1 MMNHLEK
8 HGFITYKK
16 YSYLTGLLKNNIPKD
31 SNRSIQKNKRTLV
44 MVYLL
49 LMISN
54 NRQEYVWFLLKRI

>member
-1 MMNHLEK
+1 MMTHLEK

-31 SNRSIQKNKRTLV
+31 SNRSIQKKTYSCHGV
-44 MVYLL
+44 LL